1 MAINSLTRFASGQ
14 RLLNGEKFNRIFGMA
29 TGGTIGTPVDQ
40 VAGMN
45 IVNLTVASASG
56 SNVAVA
62 STYRC
67 TTAQTANANIV
78 PATVTG
84 MAAPVAVGTYA
95 VRIVLY
101 TTVASGTAGI
111 AITGLLTTAVLGV
124 GNFVTTAQLAASVA
138 TTAATSV
145 TSPISFYTAATQ
157 PVQIVVDGTFTVT
170 TAGTLTIQMCQNTS
184 NASNSVV
191 NVGSY
196 MTLTKIA

>member
-1 MAINSLTRFASGQ
+1 MQIA
-14 RLLNGEKFNRIFGMA
+14 
-29 TGGTIGTPVDQ
+29 D
-40 VAGMN
+40 
-45 IVNLTVASASG
+45 NLTVGGTLNNATLTGITGTQAQTSG
-56 SNVAVA
+56 SNLYVVDL
-62 STYRC
+62 YRC

-84 MAAPVAVGTYA
+84 LVSNTLAVGTYRA
-95 VRIVLY
+95 RIVLY
-101 TTVASGTAGI
+101 TTIASGTAGI

-124 GNFVTTAQLAASVA
+124 GDFVSTAYLAASMSCA
-138 TTAATSV
+138 GATSV

-157 PVQIVVDGTFTVT
+157 PIQIIVEGTFTVT

-196 MTLTKIA
+196 MELTRIA